1 MAHVIIWGDPRS
13 VLAGTHAGAVVVRS
27 FAGLQAA
34 LDGRGAALVLAGLSE
49 LTAEQG
55 PVEAWLKNGAA
66 KRVWLVAATEA
77 GDGDGLLE
85 RFPFLHDVVARPV
98 SPTRLRLTLE
108 RAFETMNARGT
119 LLQLQ
124 DAYERRG
131 AELSVLNKIG
141 MQLSAERDIDKL
153 LDLILQKSREITGAD
168 AGSLYL
174 VQRATENGN
183 GGEDKLRFKL
193 AQNDTMPLP
202 FEERA
207 VPLDKSSIAGY
218 VAVTGETQNVHDA
231 YQLPEDSPFR
241 ISRTFDDV
249 SGYRTKSMLVVPMRD
264 HQDTVIGVVQLINKK
279 RDRSAVLR
287 LKALVDEQVIPFTS
301 VDKELVESLA
311 SQAAVA
317 FENAD
322 LLKRMRDLFD
332 DFVDAAVAAVEQRD
346 PTTSGHSKRVA
357 ELTVGLMEKVD
368 QIQTGPLAA
377 ERYTRDQVEEVRY
390 AALLHDFGKVAVQ
403 ERYLRKERKLYA
415 GQLIA
420 LRQRFAYILRSLEAD
435 YLRAKVHALES
446 GDASPQRLAAI
457 EAEYQQRRT
466 EAERVRDMVEQ
477 ANQPTVVEAERER
490 LLASLPT
497 RSFPMLEKD
506 AEVEDQDSF
515 PVEEWSNGPWL
526 SAKEVELLSIRKG
539 SLSAGERKKIETH
552 VSQTYEFLK
561 KLPWTG
567 ELRRVPEIAWAHHE
581 KLDGTG
587 YPRGLKA
594 PQIPRQ
600 SQMMTISD
608 IFDALVA
615 TDRPYKKAVTEEKA
629 REILGKDAQGGLLD
643 PELLQVFLEIQTW
656 REPTFQKLL
665 PKRS

>member
-27 FAGLQAA
+27 FAGVQTA
-34 LDGRGAALVLAGLSE
+34 LDGRGAALVLTGLSE
-49 LTAEQG
+49 LTAEHAA
-55 PVEAWLKNGAA
+55 VEAWLKNGAS
-66 KRVWLVAATEA
+66 KRVWLVAAADA
-77 GDGDGLLE
+77 GDSDGLLE

-98 SPTRLRLTLE
+98 SPMRLRITLE

-124 DAYERRG
+124 EAYDRRG
-131 AELSVLNKIG
+131 DELSVLNKIG
-141 MQLSAERDIDKL
+141 VQLSAERDTYKL

-174 VQRATENGN
+174 VERAENGD
-183 GGEDKLRFKL
+183 GVDQLRFKL

-207 VPLDKSSIAGY
+207 MPLDKSSIAGY
-218 VAVTGETQNVHDA
+218 VAVTGETQNVQDA
-231 YQLPEDSPFR
+231 YQLPEDSPFQ
-241 ISRTFDDV
+241 ISRTFDKV

-264 HQDTVIGVVQLINKK
+264 HHDTVMGVVQLINKK
-279 RDRSAVLR
+279 RDRAAVLR
-287 LKALVDEQVIPFTS
+287 LQALVDEQVIPFTS
-301 VDKELVESLA
+301 VDKELVASLT

-332 DFVDAAVAAVEQRD
+332 DFVDAAVTAVEQRD

-357 ELTVGLMEKVD
+357 LLTVGLMEKVD
-368 QIQTGPLAA
+368 QIQSGPLAN
-377 ERYTRDQVEEVRY
+377 ERYTHDQVEEVRY

-435 YLRAKVHALES
+435 YLRERLRALES
-446 GDASPQRLAAI
+446 GNASPERLAAI
-457 EAEYQQRRT
+457 EAEYHRRRV

-497 RSFPMLEKD
+497 RSFPMLTKD
-506 AEVEDQDSF
+506 PEVEDQDSF

-539 SLSAGERKKIETH
+539 SLSAGERKKIESH
-552 VSQTYEFLK
+552 VSRTYEFLNA
-561 KLPWTG
+561 LPWTG

-615 TDRPYKKAVTEEKA
+615 TDRPYKKAVTEEQA
-629 REILGKDAQGGLLD
+629 REILCKDAQGGLVD
-643 PELLQVFLEIQTW
+643 QGLLQVFLEIQTW
-656 REPTFQKLL
+656 REPAFQKLL

>member
-27 FAGLQAA
+27 FAGVQTA
-34 LDGRGAALVLAGLSE
+34 LDGRGAALVLTGLSE
-49 LTAEQG
+49 LTAEHG
-55 PVEAWLKNGAA
+55 AVEAWLKNGAS
-66 KRVWLVAATEA
+66 KRVWLVAAADA
-77 GDGDGLLE
+77 GDSDGLLE

-98 SPTRLRLTLE
+98 SPMRLRITLE

-124 DAYERRG
+124 EAYDRRG
-131 AELSVLNKIG
+131 DELSVLNKIG
-141 MQLSAERDIDKL
+141 VQLSAERDTYKL

-174 VQRATENGN
+174 VERAENGD
-183 GGEDKLRFKL
+183 GVDQLRFKL

-207 VPLDKSSIAGY
+207 MPLDKSSIAGY
-218 VAVTGETQNVHDA
+218 VAVTGETQNVQDA
-231 YQLPEDSPFR
+231 YQLPEDSPFQ
-241 ISRTFDDV
+241 ISRTFDKV

-264 HQDTVIGVVQLINKK
+264 HHDTVMGVVQLINKK
-279 RDRSAVLR
+279 RDRAAVLR
-287 LKALVDEQVIPFTS
+287 LQALVDEQVIPFTS
-301 VDKELVESLA
+301 VDKELVASLT

-332 DFVDAAVAAVEQRD
+332 DFVDAAVTAVEQRD

-357 ELTVGLMEKVD
+357 LLTVGLMEKVD
-368 QIQTGPLAA
+368 QIQSGPLAN
-377 ERYTRDQVEEVRY
+377 ERYTHDQVEEVRY

-435 YLRAKVHALES
+435 YLRERLRALES
-446 GDASPQRLAAI
+446 GNASPERLAAI
-457 EAEYQQRRT
+457 EAEYHRRRV

-497 RSFPMLEKD
+497 RSFPMLTKD
-506 AEVEDQDSF
+506 PEVEDQDSF

-539 SLSAGERKKIETH
+539 SLSAGERKKIESH
-552 VSQTYEFLK
+552 VSRTYEFLNA
-561 KLPWTG
+561 LPWTG

-615 TDRPYKKAVTEEKA
+615 TDRPYKKAVTEEQA
-629 REILGKDAQGGLLD
+629 REILCKDAQGGLVD
-643 PELLQVFLEIQTW
+643 QGLLQVFLEIQTW
-656 REPTFQKLL
+656 REPAFQKLL

>member
-27 FAGLQAA
+27 FAGVQTA
-34 LDGRGAALVLAGLSE
+34 LDGRGAALVLTGLSE
-49 LTAEQG
+49 LTAEHG
-55 PVEAWLKNGAA
+55 AVEAWLKNGAS
-66 KRVWLVAATEA
+66 KRVWLVAAADA
-77 GDGDGLLE
+77 GDSDGLLE

-98 SPTRLRLTLE
+98 SPMRLRITLE

-124 DAYERRG
+124 EAYDRRG
-131 AELSVLNKIG
+131 DELSVLNKIG
-141 MQLSAERDIDKL
+141 VQLSAERDTYKL

-174 VQRATENGN
+174 VERAENGD
-183 GGEDKLRFKL
+183 GVDQLRFKL

-207 VPLDKSSIAGY
+207 MPLDKSSIAGY
-218 VAVTGETQNVHDA
+218 VAVTGETQNVQDA
-231 YQLPEDSPFR
+231 YQLPEDSPFQ
-241 ISRTFDDV
+241 ISRTFDKV

-264 HQDTVIGVVQLINKK
+264 HHDTVMGVVQLINKK
-279 RDRSAVLR
+279 RDRAAVLR
-287 LKALVDEQVIPFTS
+287 LQALVDEQVIPFTS
-301 VDKELVESLA
+301 VDKELVASLT

-332 DFVDAAVAAVEQRD
+332 DFVDAAVTAVEQRD

-357 ELTVGLMEKVD
+357 LLTVGLMEKVD
-368 QIQTGPLAA
+368 QIQSGPLAN
-377 ERYTRDQVEEVRY
+377 ERYTHDQVEEVRY

-435 YLRAKVHALES
+435 YLRERLGALES
-446 GDASPQRLAAI
+446 GNASPERLAAI
-457 EAEYQQRRT
+457 EAEYHRRRV

-497 RSFPMLEKD
+497 RSFPMLTKD
-506 AEVEDQDSF
+506 PEVEDQDSF

-539 SLSAGERKKIETH
+539 SLSAGERKKIESH
-552 VSQTYEFLK
+552 VSRTYEFLNA
-561 KLPWTG
+561 LPWTG

-615 TDRPYKKAVTEEKA
+615 TDRPYKKAVTEEQA
-629 REILGKDAQGGLLD
+629 REILCKDAQGGLVD
-643 PELLQVFLEIQTW
+643 QGLLQVFLEIQTW
-656 REPTFQKLL
+656 REPAFQKLL

>member
-1 MAHVIIWGDPRS
+1 
-13 VLAGTHAGAVVVRS
+13 
-27 FAGLQAA
+27 
-34 LDGRGAALVLAGLSE
+34 
-49 LTAEQG
+49 
-55 PVEAWLKNGAA
+55 
-66 KRVWLVAATEA
+66 
-77 GDGDGLLE
+77 
-85 RFPFLHDVVARPV
+85 
-98 SPTRLRLTLE
+98 
-108 RAFETMNARGT
+108 
-119 LLQLQ
+119 
-124 DAYERRG
+124 
-131 AELSVLNKIG
+131 
-141 MQLSAERDIDKL
+141 
-153 LDLILQKSREITGAD
+153 
-168 AGSLYL
+168 
-174 VQRATENGN
+174 
-183 GGEDKLRFKL
+183 
-193 AQNDTMPLP
+193 MPLP

-207 VPLDKSSIAGY
+207 MPLDKSSIAGY
-218 VAVTGETQNVHDA
+218 VAVTGETQNVQDA
-231 YQLPEDSPFR
+231 YQLPEDSPFQ
-241 ISRTFDDV
+241 ISRTFDKV

-264 HQDTVIGVVQLINKK
+264 HHDTVMGVVQLINKK
-279 RDRSAVLR
+279 RDRAAVLR
-287 LKALVDEQVIPFTS
+287 LQALVDEQVIPFTS
-301 VDKELVESLA
+301 VDKELVASLT

-332 DFVDAAVAAVEQRD
+332 DFVDAAVTAVEQRD

-357 ELTVGLMEKVD
+357 LLTVGLMEKVD
-368 QIQTGPLAA
+368 QIQSGPLAN
-377 ERYTRDQVEEVRY
+377 ERYTHDQVEEVRY

-435 YLRAKVHALES
+435 YLRERLRALES
-446 GDASPQRLAAI
+446 GNASPERLAAI
-457 EAEYQQRRT
+457 EAEYHRRRV

-497 RSFPMLEKD
+497 RSFPMLTKD
-506 AEVEDQDSF
+506 PEVEDQDSF

-539 SLSAGERKKIETH
+539 SLSAGERKKIESH
-552 VSQTYEFLK
+552 VSRTYEFLNA
-561 KLPWTG
+561 LPWTG

-615 TDRPYKKAVTEEKA
+615 TDRPYKKAVTEEQA
-629 REILGKDAQGGLLD
+629 REILCKDAQGGLVD
-643 PELLQVFLEIQTW
+643 QGLLQVFLEIQTW
-656 REPTFQKLL
+656 REPAFQKLL

>member
-13 VLAGTHAGAVVVRS
+13 VLGGTHAGAVVVRS
-27 FAGLQAA
+27 FAGVQTA

-49 LTAEQG
+49 LTAEHVA
-55 PVEAWLKNGAA
+55 VEAWLKNGAS
-66 KRVWLVAATEA
+66 KRVWLVAAAEA
-77 GDGDGLLE
+77 GDSDGLLE

-98 SPTRLRLTLE
+98 SPVRLRLTLE
-108 RAFETMNARGT
+108 RAFETMNARST

-124 DAYERRG
+124 DAYDRRG
-131 AELSVLNKIG
+131 DELNVLNKIG
-141 MQLSAERDIDKL
+141 VQLSAERDTYKL

-174 VQRATENGN
+174 VERAENGD
-183 GGEDKLRFKL
+183 GVDQLRFKL

-207 VPLDKSSIAGY
+207 MPLDKSSIAGY
-218 VAVTGETQNVHDA
+218 VAVTGETQNVQDA
-231 YQLPEDSPFR
+231 YQLPEDSPFQ
-241 ISRTFDDV
+241 ISRTFDKV

-264 HQDTVIGVVQLINKK
+264 HHDTVIGVVQLINKK
-279 RDRSAVLR
+279 RDRAAVLR
-287 LKALVDEQVIPFTS
+287 LQALVDEQVIPFTS
-301 VDKELVESLA
+301 IDKELVASLT

-332 DFVDAAVAAVEQRD
+332 DFVDAAVTAVEQRD

-357 ELTVGLMEKVD
+357 ILTVGLMEKVD
-368 QIQTGPLAA
+368 QIRTGPLAN
-377 ERYTRDQVEEVRY
+377 EKYSRDQVEEVRY

-435 YLRAKVHALES
+435 YLRERLRAFES
-446 GDASPQRLAAI
+446 GQASPERLAAI
-457 EAEYQQRRT
+457 EAEYHTRRV
-466 EAERVRDMVEQ
+466 EAERVRDVVEQ

-497 RSFPMLEKD
+497 RTFSMLEKD
-506 AEVEDQDSF
+506 PEVEDQDGF
-515 PVEEWSNGPWL
+515 PVEEWANGPWL
-526 SAKEVELLSIRKG
+526 STKEVELLSIRKG
-539 SLSAGERKKIETH
+539 SLSAGERKKIESH
-552 VSQTYEFLK
+552 VSRTYEFLNA
-561 KLPWTG
+561 LPWTG

-581 KLDGTG
+581 KLNGTG

-615 TDRPYKKAVTEEKA
+615 TDRPYKKAVSEEQA
-629 REILGKDAQGGLLD
+629 REILCKDAHGGLVD
-643 PELLQVFLEIQTW
+643 QDLLQVFLEIRTW
-656 REPTFQKLL
+656 HEPAFQQLL